1 MKLFSKRHN
10 LYNDEAAQR
19 RKVRNFVGGAI
30 LFAVALVCTVVF
42 LQNMGG

>member
-1 MKLFSKRHN
+1 MKLFSRRHN

-19 RKVRNFVGGAI
+19 RKFREFVGGVI

-42 LQNMGG
+42 LQNIGG

>member
-10 LYNDEAAQR
+10 LYNDEAAKR
-19 RKVRNFVGGAI
+19 RMVRELVGGTI
-30 LFAVALVCTVVF
+30 LFVVALVCTVVF